1 MTIQSF
7 LLDLAI
13 GPVYGVK
20 PPTPMTVQSFIEQ
33 RAETRSQW
41 NLYARYNYMRNFVGS
56 FAPSLE
62 FGPDAATATMKSECV
77 C

>member
-33 RAETRSQW
+33 RAQTRAQW
-41 NLYARYNYMRNFVGS
+41 
-56 FAPSLE
+56 
-62 FGPDAATATMKSECV
+62 K
-77 C
+77 